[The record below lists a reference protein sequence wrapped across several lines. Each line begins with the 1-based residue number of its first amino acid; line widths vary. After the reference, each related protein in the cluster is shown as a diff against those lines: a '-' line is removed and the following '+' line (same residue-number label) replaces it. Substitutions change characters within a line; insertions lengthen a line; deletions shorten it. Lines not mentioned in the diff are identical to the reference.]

1 MDPIQQIVPVAP
13 SIPPIT
19 PAPLIGGIDREDRRR
34 GADDERRRR
43 RHARPEDP
51 ASAPSDERDGDDE
64 SGLHVDVTA

>member
-19 PAPLIGGIDREDRRR
+19 PTPLIGGIDREDRRR
-34 GADDERRRR
+34 GTDEERRRR
-43 RHARPEDP
+43 RRARPEDP
-51 ASAPSDERDGDDE
+51 AAAQHDGEDD

>member
-34 GADDERRRR
+34 GSDEERRRR
-43 RHARPEDP
+43 RRAHPTDP
-51 ASAPSDERDGDDE
+51 PADQPDGEAD
-64 SGLHVDVTA
+64 SGFHVDVTA

>member
-1 MDPIQQIVPVAP
+1 MDPIHQIVPVAP

-34 GADDERRRR
+34 GSDEERRGRR
-43 RHARPEDP
+43 QRRPEP
-51 ASAPSDERDGDDE
+51 GLSEERDGEDE